1 MPTDPYGA
9 SRRIAALAPEPPE
22 APEAPVT
29 VCSTDE
35 PYDNDRHYM
44 GGSVLAIE
52 THARAA
58 TALADVTRPPNPT
71 HVGQVM
77 WCDMR
82 VKRLETVEP
91 FIHTW
96 LSHPARDAY
105 WRHAGVH
112 ADGGHEGIPAAV
124 LAPGGR
130 HDPYRDTVPRLVENL
145 PADRVR
151 GPIGPWRHQHPDRD
165 LPPGPATGFLQET
178 PRWRD
183 RRREPT
189 GTSVPGRDPRHEPP
203 PRPRR
208 DQQSWP
214 RLARR
219 SGPGRDGAAAPA
231 LLRHGRAPR

>member
-9 SRRIAALAPEPPE
+9 SRRIAALAPEPLK
-22 APEAPVT
+22 AIVT

-35 PYDNDRHYM
+35 PHDNDRHYM
-44 GGSVLAIE
+44 GGSVLAVE

-58 TALADVTRPPNPT
+58 TALADVARPPDPA

-77 WCDMR
+77 WRDMR

-96 LSHPARDAY
+96 LSHPTRDAY

-124 LAPGGR
+124 PAAGGR
-130 HDPYRDTVPRLVENL
+130 HDPCRDTVPRLVESL

-151 GPIGPWRHQHPDRD
+151 GPI
-165 LPPGPATGFLQET
+165 
-178 PRWRD
+178 
-183 RRREPT
+183 
-189 GTSVPGRDPRHEPP
+189 DP
-203 PRPRR
+203 
-208 DQQSWP
+208 
-214 RLARR
+214 
-219 SGPGRDGAAAPA
+219 
-231 LLRHGRAPR
+231 

>member
-9 SRRIAALAPEPPE
+9 SRRIAALAPEPLK
-22 APEAPVT
+22 AIVT
-29 VCSTDE
+29 VRSTDE
-35 PYDNDRHYM
+35 PYDNDQRHM
-44 GGSVLAIE
+44 GGSVPAVE

-58 TALADVTRPPNPT
+58 TALTDVTRPPDPA

-77 WCDMR
+77 WRDTR

-124 LAPGGR
+124 LAADGR

-151 GPIGPWRHQHPDRD
+151 APIGP
-165 LPPGPATGFLQET
+165 
-178 PRWRD
+178 
-183 RRREPT
+183 
-189 GTSVPGRDPRHEPP
+189 
-203 PRPRR
+203 
-208 DQQSWP
+208 
-214 RLARR
+214 
-219 SGPGRDGAAAPA
+219 
-231 LLRHGRAPR
+231 